1 MTPNNRLKKALLD
14 TLSGLMTRYKKRVPD
29 VEHIMS
35 HMISEGIIQDRAEII
50 NDHIAFRTFGVPHL
64 GIQSLSKIFL
74 AYGYTQR
81 NFYRFDTKKLNAY
94 WFSPPKDPPNL
105 PRIFISECCVD
116 ELSQESQTIIHRYTD
131 TVTQDPVDAL
141 DLSDGASVD
150 TFLHT
155 PLWKP
160 PTWEDYATLLQ
171 ESEYAAWVLYNRYYL
186 NHFTITVQ
194 PLPEDYNTIE
204 CFNIFLERIGIKLNS
219 AGGKIK
225 RSADGLLIQSS
236 TVAQQQIALFPHKDG
251 ITRNHDIAGSY
262 VEFAER
268 RKGRDGFEVG
278 NADKIFESTFSSQLN
293 QDNVTGTDDS

>member
-1 MTPNNRLKKALLD
+1 MTPNNRLKQALLD

-35 HMISEGIIQDRAEII
+35 HMISEGIIQDRTEII
-50 NDHIAFRTFGVPHL
+50 NDHVAFRTFGVPHL

-74 AYGYTQR
+74 TYGYTQR
-81 NFYRFDTKKLNAY
+81 DFYRFDTKKLNAY

-116 ELSQESQTIIHRYTD
+116 ELSQDAQTIIHRYTD
-131 TVTQDPVDAL
+131 TVTQDPVEAL

-150 TFLHT
+150 EFLHT

-160 PTWEDYATLLQ
+160 PTWEDYSALLQ

-194 PLPEDYNTIE
+194 PLPEGYNTIDL
-204 CFNIFLERIGIKLNS
+204 FNTFLERIGVKLNS

-236 TVAQQQIALFPHKDG
+236 TVAQQQTTLFPHKDG

-278 NADKIFESTFSSQLN
+278 NADKIFESTFRSQLDH
-293 QDNVTGTDDS
+293 DNVTETTDT